1 MKRFD
6 QNSATCQIFT
16 YKEGLFS
23 TLAHDLLINVTSF
36 VIEIT
41 DDNGSI
47 ESTFDAGSLRVDCV
61 IADGKKRRDILSAA
75 DMKEIDNNTFKDV
88 LNAATFK
95 SASFSS
101 TSVAREN
108 SSYRVNGILFLHGKN
123 REIQFT
129 VGKEGNCHVTE
140 VRLHLPD
147 FGIKPFS
154 ALFGAMKVKPDVLI
168 QITVPVKNTGVNGGL
183 NNHQML

>member
-6 QNSATCQIFT
+6 QSSASCQIFT

-23 TLAHDLLINVTSF
+23 ALAHDLLINVNSF
-36 VIEIT
+36 VIEISG
-41 DDNGSI
+41 DDAQVEGS
-47 ESTFDAGSLRVDCV
+47 FDAGSLRVECV
-61 IADGKKRRDILSAA
+61 IADGKKRRDILSTA
-75 DMKEIDNNTFKDV
+75 DMKEIDNNAFKDV
-88 LNAATFK
+88 LNAAAFK
-95 SASFSS
+95 LISFSS

-108 SSYRVNGILFLHGKN
+108 SSYRVIGTLTLHGKS
-123 REIQFT
+123 REIQFA
-129 VGKEGNCHVTE
+129 VMKEDDCQVAE

-168 QITVPVKNTGVNGGL
+168 RIAVPAKNADANGGL
-183 NNHQML
+183 NNQ